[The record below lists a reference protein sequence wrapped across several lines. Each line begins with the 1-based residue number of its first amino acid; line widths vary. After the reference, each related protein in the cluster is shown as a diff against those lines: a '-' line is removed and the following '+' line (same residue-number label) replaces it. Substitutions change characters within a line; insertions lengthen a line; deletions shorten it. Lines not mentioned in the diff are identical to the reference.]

1 MTTSAGIYEWGWVD
15 PLTQPSSSLTVAEVR
30 CTLVSGDIFPDDD
43 DDIHALD
50 ALDALAAAVDFDPWA
65 NEILDDA
72 GLNDDDGFDDFPSGD
87 DHDPD

>member
-1 MTTSAGIYEWGWVD
+1 M
-15 PLTQPSSSLTVAEVR
+15 
-30 CTLVSGDIFPDDD
+30 
-43 DDIHALD
+43 LD
-50 ALDALAAAVDFDPWA
+50 LDALAAAVDFDPWA